1 MNRRPQDDG
10 VPPVTNRMDNA
21 EVETGVEAD
30 VEVDAEGDEAD
41 DDRPVAPA
49 SPDGFRLGGEP
60 PRVMRLSR
68 KALAILG
75 LLASA
80 GIGGALIYALQP
92 NNHAPAEN
100 LYDTNSRNR
109 ADSVNGA
116 PANYGDVPKLGPALP
131 GDLGGPIVAAQRGG
145 QNVPIPAIG
154 TTPGAGPPDPRIAA
168 AEQARERAAQERD
181 SARTSRLFLAGETG
195 TTDNRSATAI
205 AQAPSVSIP
214 GGGPAQPSAPTATSG
229 RRDFLDQRGNRNTES
244 PERIMR
250 LASPYVVQAGS
261 VIPAALI
268 TGIRS
273 DLPGQITAQVT
284 QNVYDS
290 PTGRILLIPQGSR
303 LIGEYDSDVTAGQHR
318 VLLTWDR
325 LILPG
330 GQSILLD
337 RLPGADA
344 AGMAGLEDQTNYHWG
359 NMLKAALIST
369 LLGAGSE
376 LVSSGDSDLIRALRY
391 GTQDTVS
398 QTGRQVV
405 QRQLNVPPTL
415 TVRPGFALRIIV
427 TRDLVLEPLPAG
439 GMR

>member
-1 MNRRPQDDG
+1 
-10 VPPVTNRMDNA
+10 
-21 EVETGVEAD
+21 
-30 VEVDAEGDEAD
+30 
-41 DDRPVAPA
+41 
-49 SPDGFRLGGEP
+49 
-60 PRVMRLSR
+60 MRLSR

-75 LLASA
+75 LLASV

-92 NNHAPAEN
+92 KNHAPAEN

-116 PANYGDVPKLGPALP
+116 PANYSDVPKLGPALP
-131 GDLGGPIVAAQRGG
+131 GDLGGPIVAAQQRG
-145 QNVPIPAIG
+145 QNVPIPPIG
-154 TTPGAGPPDPRIAA
+154 TAPAAGQSDPRIAA

-181 SARTSRLFLAGETG
+181 SARTSRLFLAGE
-195 TTDNRSATAI
+195 SA
-205 AQAPSVSIP
+205 SIP
-214 GGGPAQPSAPTATSG
+214 GADPAQPSAPTATSS
-229 RRDFLDQRGNRNTES
+229 RRAFLGQRGNRSTES

-303 LIGEYDSDVTAGQHR
+303 LIGEYDSDVAAGQNR
-318 VLLTWDR
+318 VLLAWDR

-330 GQSILLD
+330 GQSMLLD

-369 LLGAGSE
+369 LLGAGTE
-376 LVSSGDSDLIRALRY
+376 LISNGDSDLIRALRF
-391 GTQDTVS
+391 GTQDTIS

-415 TVRPGFALRIIV
+415 TVRPGFSLRIIV
-427 TRDLVLEPLPAG
+427 TRDLVLEPVPAG
-439 GMR
+439 GTR